1 MEKTNVSTFV
11 NISIPVYSDGVQES
25 EEGFVILMVVS
36 REDLDERDVGF
47 VNVLDQV
54 VLVRVLEGD
63 TRFEVLAEDVTLEQ
77 SADLLQYAA
86 LPEDQVTVGVVKDVQ
101 TVIVEAGAEVLLN
114 FNHYFRLAPQ
124 LLSADNVTATIT
136 RQLLDESGRPLAE
149 TVEVLSPVEG
159 RVSVSSGGEG
169 EQHFVSIA
177 SARVNDSGVYTIEVC
192 SERGLPEEV
201 CVNVN
206 ATLFVLDS
214 VPGDLGLSFLIA
226 HSTVTHSCFICS
238 RSSSELFRH
247 SLHWCRFSVV

>member
-1 MEKTNVSTFV
+1 M
-11 NISIPVYSDGVQES
+11 YSDGVQES
-25 EEGFVILMVVS
+25 EEGFVILVVVS
-36 REDLDERDVGF
+36 QEDLDERDVGF
-47 VNVLDQV
+47 VDVLDQV

-63 TRFEVLAEDVTLEQ
+63 TRFEVLTEDVTLEQ

-86 LPEDQVTVGVVKDVQ
+86 LPEDQVTVGVVTDVQ

-149 TVEVLSPVEG
+149 TVEVFSPVEG
-159 RVSVSSGGEG
+159 RVSVSSGGEA

-206 ATLFVLDS
+206 ATLFVVDS
-214 VPGDLGLSFLIA
+214 VQEDLGLSLLIA
-226 HSTVTHSCFICS
+226 HSTLTHSCFICS

-247 SLHWCRFSVV
+247 SLHWCSFSVL